1 MTKHTPGPWMLAE
14 KVEGKHTTTNMRRI
28 RSEREGMEHGAVC
41 EVYGIAD
48 GSEAHANARLIA
60 AAPGLLAALDM
71 MERHFSR
78 YDDTHNNLVLE
89 QARAAI
95 AKATGGDHA

>member
-1 MTKHTPGPWMLAE
+1 MTKHTPGPWRIEIDDSPDAE
-14 KVEGKHTTTNMRRI
+14 WSRRYPNI
-28 RSEREGMEHGAVC
+28 IADEYEVVGTEGM
-41 EVYGIAD
+41 YGD
-48 GSEAHANARLIA
+48 LETDMANARLIA
-60 AAPGLLAALDM
+60 AAPELLAALDM

-95 AKATGGDHA
+95 AKATGKNK